1 MGFFQRREAA
11 NSQGFRVDQV
21 DFLGLRDLQ
30 ELHREAFKRRRHLHR
45 NSYRK
50 CRPPHLPSTPVRSEA
65 VCSATHTFGWTTAS
79 NSGSSRYSSGVI
91 LLQGSDGS
99 VSSGGTSVL
108 IWIGF
113 ARSPASKADSEENS
127 LGLFSLG
134 VFYGFISWYLSIY
147 RLPSNWSSA

>member
-11 NSQGFRVDQV
+11 NSQGFRVDQEDQEDQEDRVDQV

-65 VCSATHTFGWTTAS
+65 VCSATHTFG
-79 NSGSSRYSSGVI
+79 
-91 LLQGSDGS
+91 
-99 VSSGGTSVL
+99 
-108 IWIGF
+108 
-113 ARSPASKADSEENS
+113 
-127 LGLFSLG
+127 
-134 VFYGFISWYLSIY
+134 
-147 RLPSNWSSA
+147 